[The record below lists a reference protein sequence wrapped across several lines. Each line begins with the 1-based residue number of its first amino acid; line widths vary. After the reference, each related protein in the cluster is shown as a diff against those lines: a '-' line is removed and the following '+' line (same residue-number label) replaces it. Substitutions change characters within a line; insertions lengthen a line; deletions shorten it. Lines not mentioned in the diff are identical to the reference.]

1 MCVIFATCCIFSDFY
16 MLNIYCGIC
25 VGFLCVWGGGSCIRN
40 DTRDFTGLEMGLVV
54 VACGPSSDVTQ
65 RRHLLLGPLKPPL
78 SESLNLSSSALR
90 VCVR

>member
-1 MCVIFATCCIFSDFY
+1 MCVIFAGICCIFSDFY

-25 VGFLCVWGGGSCIRN
+25 VGFLWGGGGSCIRN